1 MPHVVHLP
9 GNDVLIDARVL
20 KYMATT
26 QRLGLRTTGLG
37 VQRRA
42 GDAFYRMGEAKIV
55 VAGAPEEQRPTA
67 AARPAS
73 RAAVLRELARPGLSS
88 PALLASLDDEL
99 ARRSRSVRRLR
110 SGRGPGRVPR
120 LTAAAARL
128 AETKLLRAAL
138 FRRATARGIEST
150 DGMDRE
156 QEIQHFLDHPEL
168 VPWRREL
175 PYVQE
180 DEAVVGAWLDRLEP
194 DLVHV
199 HDVFMLGVA
208 ASHVQRAAALGRTV
222 KLVYDAHEYLPGL
235 ATVPPRTIGA
245 YVGLEHEFVPAT
257 DRVVTVSPL
266 LAAWLH
272 RDHGGARTPAVV
284 LNAPISVKPPAD
296 FQDLRSVTGVA
307 DDAPLLVY
315 GGGIGRPRGIQTA
328 VEALA
333 QLPGVHV
340 ALVTNRP
347 AGTATKALV
356 AQARRL
362 GVHDRFHVAPYVP
375 PEHVTAYFAS
385 CTAGLSTLLRAPN
398 HDAALTNKFCE
409 YLLAGLPVVTSDTT
423 AQAEAVHDL
432 DLGAVYT
439 AGDADDLARA
449 VKVVLDDLPRLQQR
463 IRGDADLQ
471 HRYSWDGQIATI
483 AAMYSDLLT
492 DTELTVPPPG
502 VVQLE
507 TPVPTS

>member
-9 GNDVLIDARVL
+9 GNDVLVDARVL

-37 VQRRA
+37 VRRRS
-42 GDAFYRMGEAKIV
+42 GDAFYQMGEARIV
-55 VAGAPEEQRPTA
+55 VAGVPETQRASTP
-67 AARPAS
+67 ARPAS
-73 RAAVLRELARPGLSS
+73 RAAVLRELARPGVAS
-88 PALLASLDDEL
+88 PSLLASLDDEL
-99 ARRSRSVRRLR
+99 ARRSRTVRRLR
-110 SGRGPGRVPR
+110 TENGYGRLPR
-120 LTAAAARL
+120 LAVGGARL
-128 AETKLLRAAL
+128 VETKLLRSML
-138 FRRATARGIEST
+138 FRRATAHGVEST
-150 DGMDRE
+150 DHMDRE

-168 VPWRREL
+168 VPWREEL

-180 DEAVVGAWLDRLEP
+180 DEAAVGGWLDRLEP

-208 ASHVQRAAALGRTV
+208 ASYVQRAAASGRTV

-245 YVGLEHEFVPAT
+245 YVALEHEFVPVT

-266 LAAWLH
+266 LAQWLH
-272 RDHGGARTPAVV
+272 RDHRGTRAPEVV
-284 LNAPISVKPPAD
+284 LNAPISITPPAD
-296 FQDLRSVTGVA
+296 FQDLRQLTGVA
-307 DDAPLLVY
+307 AGAPLLVY

-328 VEALA
+328 VEALP

-362 GVHDRFHVAPYVP
+362 GVHDRFHVAPYVA

-385 CTAGLSTLLRAPN
+385 CSAGLSTLLRAPN

-423 AQAEAVHDL
+423 AQAEAVRDL

-449 VKVVLDDLPRLQQR
+449 IREVLDDLPRLQER
-463 IRGDADLQ
+463 IRGDDDLR
-471 HRYSWDGQIATI
+471 HRYSWDGQVATI
-483 AAMYSDLLT
+483 ASMYGELLP
-492 DTELTVPPPG
+492 DADLTVPSPG
-502 VVQLE
+502 EVRLE
-507 TPVPTS
+507 TPRATS